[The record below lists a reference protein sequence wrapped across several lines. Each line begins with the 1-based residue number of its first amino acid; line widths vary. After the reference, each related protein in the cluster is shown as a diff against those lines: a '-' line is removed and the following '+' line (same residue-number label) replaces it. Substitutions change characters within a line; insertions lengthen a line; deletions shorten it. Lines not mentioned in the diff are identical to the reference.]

1 MAINLIKTS
10 SIEPGAI
17 TAELIPSGA
26 ITAEDI
32 GAGTI
37 TADKLHTTLDLS
49 DKTLTLPVADYNFHD
64 TTVNNLTVNG
74 TSAFFNVTNFES
86 ESQTL
91 RLSKG
96 STTNLQAN
104 GAGLIIE
111 GSFATLTYSS
121 TLDGFQ
127 VNKNLSV
134 TSGNLTVDSGGI
146 TVNSDFTTNGSG
158 KLNVTNNP
166 SDGNA
171 TTQILGGYNETDRA
185 FRLINEHNSGS
196 RYSYLTHNLNYDGTT
211 FTQGAYGP
219 STAFKFGTSGISV
232 LVNDQVTA
240 GSTDTITPFEV
251 ARFNSDSLVLYQATA
266 PSTTTDKLYNDAG
279 DLYWAGTKLN
289 TGTTTGKAIAMSIVF
304 G

>member
-17 TAELIPSGA
+17 TAELIPPGA
-26 ITAEDI
+26 ITAADI
-32 GAGTI
+32 GDGEI
-37 TADKLHTTLDLS
+37 TAAKLENTLDLS
-49 DKTLTLPVADYNFHD
+49 SKTLTLPVADYNFNN

-74 TSAFFNVTNFES
+74 SNAYFNVTNFES
-86 ESQTL
+86 ESNTL

-96 STTNLQAN
+96 STTNLEAN
-104 GAGLIIE
+104 GSGIIVE
-111 GSFATLTYSS
+111 GSFATITYSN

-134 TSGNLTVDSGGI
+134 TSGDLTVTSGGI
-146 TVNSDFTTNGSG
+146 TVDSDLTTNGSG
-158 KLNVTNNP
+158 KLQVTNNP

-171 TTQILGGYNETDRA
+171 TTQILGGYNPDDRA

-196 RYSYLTHNLNYDGTT
+196 RYSYLTHNLDFDGTT
-211 FTQGAYGP
+211 YTQGAYGP
-219 STAFKFGTSGISV
+219 STALKFGTTGISI

-240 GSTDTITPFEV
+240 GSQDTITPTEV
-251 ARFNSDSLVLYQATA
+251 ARVNSDSVQLFQLTP
-266 PSTTTDKLYNDAG
+266 PSTTTDKLYNDGG